1 MEQTRTSTQGRWR
14 AYFARWETRLCE
26 GRERGCRRC
35 GGCIAKCGSRF
46 RGFCSGAERS
56 RCSRRERLRRLA
68 TRRMWRRRESLNEGS
83 AQVGEKGEIQKS
95 ASELRILT
103 ALGRLTIPVGNRSD
117 ALTFQRANVLI
128 AKNIRSLPAA

>member
-1 MEQTRTSTQGRWR
+1 
-14 AYFARWETRLCE
+14 
-26 GRERGCRRC
+26 
-35 GGCIAKCGSRF
+35 
-46 RGFCSGAERS
+46 
-56 RCSRRERLRRLA
+56 
-68 TRRMWRRRESLNEGS
+68 MWRRRESLNEGS